1 MAFIAQMSA
10 VANRPLVFNCNKS
23 AIILNPFLKLLKFN
37 YMIKNSGVVYLTEKK
52 LIDSINA
59 AFFFIATADNFFSY
73 KSIYF
78 IMMVLF

>member
-1 MAFIAQMSA
+1 MAFIAQVSA

-23 AIILNPFLKLLKFN
+23 AIILNPFFKLLKFN

-59 AFFFIATADNFFSY
+59 AFFLLLQQITFFSY

>member
-1 MAFIAQMSA
+1 MAFIAQVSA

-23 AIILNPFLKLLKFN
+23 VIILNPFLKLLKFN

-59 AFFFIATADNFFSY
+59 AFFLLLQQITFFFI
-73 KSIYF
+73 
-78 IMMVLF
+78 

>member
-1 MAFIAQMSA
+1 MAFIAQVSA
-10 VANRPLVFNCNKS
+10 VANRPLVLNCNKS

-52 LIDSINA
+52 IIDSINA
-59 AFFFIATADNFFSY
+59 AFFLLLQQITFFSY

>member
-1 MAFIAQMSA
+1 MSA

-59 AFFFIATADNFFSY
+59 AFFFIATADNFCFHI
-73 KSIYF
+73 KAF
-78 IMMVLF
+78 TLL

>member
-1 MAFIAQMSA
+1 MAFIAQVSA

-23 AIILNPFLKLLKFN
+23 AIILNPTLKLLKFN

-59 AFFFIATADNFFSY
+59 AFFLLLQQITFFSY

>member
-1 MAFIAQMSA
+1 MAFIAQVSA

-59 AFFFIATADNFFSY
+59 PFFLLLQQITFFFI
-73 KSIYF
+73 
-78 IMMVLF
+78 

>member
-1 MAFIAQMSA
+1 MSA
-10 VANRPLVFNCNKS
+10 VANRLLVFNCNKS

-59 AFFFIATADNFFSY
+59 AFFFILQQITFFFHI
-73 KSIYF
+73 KAF
-78 IMMVLF
+78 TLL

>member
-1 MAFIAQMSA
+1 MAFIAQVSA
-10 VANRPLVFNCNKS
+10 VANRPLVLNCNKS

-59 AFFFIATADNFFSY
+59 AFFLLLQQITFFSY

>member
-1 MAFIAQMSA
+1 MAFIAQVSA

-37 YMIKNSGVVYLTEKK
+37 YMIENSGVVYLTEKK

-59 AFFFIATADNFFSY
+59 AFFFIAKITFFSY

>member
-1 MAFIAQMSA
+1 MAFIAQVSA

-37 YMIKNSGVVYLTEKK
+37 YMIKNSGVVYLTEKNQ
-52 LIDSINA
+52 SILSMLH
-59 AFFFIATADNFFSY
+59 FFLLLQQITFFSY

>member
-1 MAFIAQMSA
+1 MAFIAQVSA

-52 LIDSINA
+52 IIDSINA
-59 AFFFIATADNFFSY
+59 AFFLLLQQITFFSY